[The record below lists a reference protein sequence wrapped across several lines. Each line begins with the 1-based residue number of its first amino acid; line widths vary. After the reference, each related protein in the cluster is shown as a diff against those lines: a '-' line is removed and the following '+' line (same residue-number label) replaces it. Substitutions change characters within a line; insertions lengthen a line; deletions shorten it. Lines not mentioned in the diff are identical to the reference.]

1 MNENN
6 FYHFQIVILPL
17 LRRVKIVDK
26 ACEVDIGYDV
36 RKGSFLSTVPRDFF
50 PRVER

>member
-17 LRRVKIVDK
+17 LRRVKIDK
-26 ACEVDIGYDV
+26 ACEVDIGYDA

-50 PRVER
+50 PPVER